1 MKNFFSLSLL
11 FSIALSLSAQN
22 DIEKDAFALRK
33 IYDLALT
40 QGKSYEWLRTL
51 TTVAPARLSGSPQ
64 AAAAVEFTR
73 QMLDSMG
80 VDRVEL
86 QPCMVPHWVRGKKE
100 IVRVT
105 QSVMGGFDL
114 HALALGGSGAGS
126 ISGDVVEVKSI
137 EELEKLG
144 KSGVEGKIVF
154 FNRPFNLT
162 QINTFAAYSGAVD
175 QRGVG
180 PSKAAKLG
188 AIAVMVRSMTNRLD
202 DIPHTG
208 GTRFEEGQKPIVAVA
223 IATNDAERV
232 STLLQKSKVSVYL
245 ETDCQILKDK
255 PSFNV
260 IADIRGSEKPNEIIV
275 IGGHLDSW
283 DVAQGAHDDGAGCVQ
298 AMDVLYL
305 MKKMGIQPKRTIR
318 CVLFMNEENGLAG
331 GKKYAEVAA
340 ANKTERALAALE
352 SDSGGFTPRGFR
364 CDAEASVFEKYF
376 KRLAKWSDLL
386 SPYNLELRKGGG
398 GADINPLKPQKTLL
412 IGFEPD
418 SQRYFD
424 YHHTTTDTFD
434 AINKRELELGAA
446 AMTSLVFLLDKY
458 GLE

>member
-1 MKNFFSLSLL
+1 MKPVFALVFLL
-11 FSIALSLSAQN
+11 FSFFLLSAQA
-22 DIEKDAFALRK
+22 DTEKDAFAIRK

-40 QGKSYEWLRTL
+40 EGRSYEWLRSL

-64 AAAAVEFTR
+64 AAAAIEFAR

-100 IVRVT
+100 VVRVA
-105 QSVMGGFDL
+105 QSAMGSFDL
-114 HALALGGSGAGS
+114 KALALGGSGAGTVAA
-126 ISGDVVEVKSI
+126 DVIEVKSLDA
-137 EELEKLG
+137 LEKLG
-144 KSGVEGKIVF
+144 RAGVEGKIVF

-162 QINTFAAYSGAVD
+162 QINTFAAYGGAVD
-175 QRGVG
+175 QRGIG
-180 PSKAAKLG
+180 PAKAAKLG
-188 AIAVMVRSMTNRLD
+188 ALAVMVRSMTNRLD

-208 GTRFEEGQKPIVAVA
+208 GARFEEGQKPIPAVA
-223 IATNDAERV
+223 ISTNDAERLG
-232 STLLQKSKVSVYL
+232 TMLQAGKINVYI
-245 ETDCQILKDK
+245 ETSCQILKDK

-305 MKKMGIQPKRTIR
+305 MKKMGYKPKRTIR

-340 ANKTERALAALE
+340 ANKNERALAALE

-364 CDAEASVFEKYF
+364 VDAEASVFEKYF
-376 KRLAKWSDLL
+376 KRLAKWSDML
-386 SPYNLELRKGGG
+386 SPYNLELRKGSG

-424 YHHTTTDTFD
+424 YHHTAIDTFD